1 MNSEILLSPA
11 KINLT
16 LQILKKREDG
26 YHEIYT
32 IYQKITLFDE
42 LEVKPQS
49 SFELEFM
56 AEETIPLEKNLIFRA
71 YKLFSEAYG
80 IKDGFKVRVIKRI
93 PMGAGLGGGSSN
105 AGTFLKFLGQRFG
118 IPKEEL
124 LSLGKKLGADVPFFI
139 EDYLSACG
147 FGIGEVLKPY
157 PNFQAF
163 YLLYYPGFKIETAW
177 AYQTLDFKGEKKPYL
192 YSENLPPW
200 KDPKGLIND
209 FKDLVYS
216 KYPQFRDFEK
226 NFEIV
231 ISKILREGPS
241 SSLTPKALPERS
253 LASLGMTDRAG
264 MTDRIGM
271 TDSAGIKDRA
281 GMNGDIGVKGR
292 IGLSGTGST
301 LFAVLED
308 EESASQAYDL
318 LKNFLK
324 GGKIYFARNL
334 KG

>member
-1 MNSEILLSPA
+1 LLSPA

-16 LQILKKREDG
+16 LQVLKKREDG

-49 SFELEFM
+49 SFELEFI
-56 AEETIPLEKNLIFRA
+56 AEGNIPLEKNLIFRA

-105 AGTFLKFLGQRFG
+105 AGTFLKFLGQRFC

-124 LSLGKKLGADVPFFI
+124 LPLGKKLGADVPFFI
-139 EDYLSACG
+139 EDYFSACG

-177 AYQTLDFKGEKKPYL
+177 AYQALNFKGEKKPYL

-216 KYPQFRDFEK
+216 KYPQFQ
-226 NFEIV
+226 
-231 ISKILREGPS
+231 
-241 SSLTPKALPERS
+241 
-253 LASLGMTDRAG
+253 
-264 MTDRIGM
+264 
-271 TDSAGIKDRA
+271 
-281 GMNGDIGVKGR
+281 DIRKK
-292 IGLSGTGST
+292 
-301 LFAVLED
+301 F
-308 EESASQAYDL
+308 
-318 LKNFLK
+318 
-324 GGKIYFARNL
+324 
-334 KG
+334 

>member
-1 MNSEILLSPA
+1 MTSEILLSPA

-16 LQILKKREDG
+16 LQVLKKREDG

-49 SFELEFM
+49 SFELEFI
-56 AEETIPLEKNLIFRA
+56 AEEYIPLEKNLIFRA

-139 EDYLSACG
+139 EDYFSACG

-177 AYQTLDFKGEKKPYL
+177 AYQALNFKGEKKPYL

-200 KDPKGLIND
+200 EDPKGLMND

-226 NFEIV
+226 SFEIV
-231 ISKILREGPS
+231 ISKVLREG
-241 SSLTPKALPERS
+241 SSLTPKAFPEGS
-253 LASLGMTDRAG
+253 LASLE
-264 MTDRIGM
+264 I
-271 TDSAGIKDRA
+271 
-281 GMNGDIGVKGR
+281 KGR

-301 LFAVLED
+301 LFAVFED
-308 EESASQAYDL
+308 EESASKAYDL

-324 GGKIYFARNL
+324 GGKIYLARNL

>member
-1 MNSEILLSPA
+1 MNSEILFSPA

-80 IKDGFKVRVIKRI
+80 IKDSFKVRVIKRI

-118 IPKEEL
+118 IPKKEL

-177 AYQTLDFKGEKKPYL
+177 AYQALNFKGEKKPYL

-216 KYPQFRDFEK
+216 KYPQFQDIEK
-226 NFEIV
+226 SFEIV
-231 ISKILREGPS
+231 ISKVLREGSS

-253 LASLGMTDRAG
+253 LASLGMTNSAG
-264 MTDRIGM
+264 MTDR
-271 TDSAGIKDRA
+271 AE
-281 GMNGDIGVKGR
+281 MNGDIGVKGR

-301 LFAVLED
+301 LFAVFED

-324 GGKIYFARNL
+324 GGKIYLARNL

>member
-1 MNSEILLSPA
+1 MTSEILLSPA

-16 LQILKKREDG
+16 LQVLKKREDG

-49 SFELEFM
+49 SFELEFI

-105 AGTFLKFLGQRFG
+105 AGTFLKFLGQKFG

-139 EDYLSACG
+139 EDYFSACG

-177 AYQTLDFKGEKKPYL
+177 AYQALNFKGEKKPYL

-200 KDPKGLIND
+200 KDPKGLMND
-209 FKDLVYS
+209 FKNLVYS
-216 KYPQFRDFEK
+216 KYPQFQDFEK
-226 NFEIV
+226 SFEIV
-231 ISKILREGPS
+231 ISKVLREG
-241 SSLTPKALPERS
+241 SSLTPKAFPEGS
-253 LASLGMTDRAG
+253 LASLE
-264 MTDRIGM
+264 I
-271 TDSAGIKDRA
+271 
-281 GMNGDIGVKGR
+281 KGR

-301 LFAVLED
+301 LFAVFED
-308 EESASQAYDL
+308 EESASKAYDL

-324 GGKIYFARNL
+324 GGKIYLARNL

>member
-16 LQILKKREDG
+16 LQVLKKREDG

-49 SFELEFM
+49 SFELEFI
-56 AEETIPLEKNLIFRA
+56 AEEYIPLEKNLIFRA
-71 YKLFSEAYG
+71 YKLFSEAYR

-139 EDYLSACG
+139 EDYFSACG

-177 AYQTLDFKGEKKPYL
+177 AYQALNFKGEKKPYL
-192 YSENLPPW
+192 YSEDLPPW
-200 KDPKGLIND
+200 EDPKGLIND

-226 NFEIV
+226 SFEIV
-231 ISKILREGPS
+231 ISKVLREGSP
-241 SSLTPKALPERS
+241 SSLTPKALPEGS

-264 MTDRIGM
+264 MTDIAGM
-271 TDSAGIKDRA
+271 VDRAGIKDRA
-281 GMNGDIGVKGR
+281 EMNGDTGIKGR

-301 LFAVLED
+301 LFAVFED

-324 GGKIYFARNL
+324 GGKIYLARNL

>member
-1 MNSEILLSPA
+1 MTSEILLSPA

-16 LQILKKREDG
+16 LQVLKKREDG

-49 SFELEFM
+49 SFELEFK
-56 AEETIPLEKNLIFRA
+56 AEGNIPLEKNLIFRA
-71 YKLFSEAYG
+71 YKLFYEAYG

-93 PMGAGLGGGSSN
+93 PFGAGLGGGSSN

-118 IPKEEL
+118 VPKEEL

-139 EDYLSACG
+139 EDYFSACG

-177 AYQTLDFKGEKKPYL
+177 AYQALNFKGEKKPYL
-192 YSENLPPW
+192 YSEDLPPW
-200 KDPKGLIND
+200 KDPKGQTND

-216 KYPQFRDFEK
+216 KYPQFKDFEK
-226 NFEIV
+226 SFEIV
-231 ISKILREGPS
+231 ISKVLREGSS
-241 SSLTPKALPERS
+241 SSLTPKALPEGS
-253 LASLGMTDRAG
+253 LASLG
-264 MTDRIGM
+264 I
-271 TDSAGIKDRA
+271 
-281 GMNGDIGVKGR
+281 KGR

-301 LFAVLED
+301 LFAIFED
-308 EESASQAYDL
+308 KESASKAYDL

-324 GGKIYFARNL
+324 GGKIYLARNL